1 MKYRSQRKS
10 ESRGSSIKKEVRETK
25 VECGKKFALGVRRL
39 GLEVEKI
46 VR

>member
-25 VECGKKFALGVRRL
+25 VECGKSFALECKENRVG
-39 GLEVEKI
+39 G
-46 VR
+46 